1 MPIRLSASR
10 GKGIISACDYCG
22 PFWNNIAYWLLTSEG
37 ELNSINIFV
46 YSLQTL
52 IYLTCQG
59 FYLDKK

>member
-1 MPIRLSASR
+1 MLA
-10 GKGIISACDYCG
+10 
-22 PFWNNIAYWLLTSEG
+22 LTLEG

-52 IYLTCQG
+52 IYLACHC